1 MSAADWTTQFR
12 GEGAMDTDMQSDGPG
27 RPSGDAASQAASADS
42 TFVGSRVG
50 AYLVT
55 RWLGAGGVGEVFKAV
70 DVMLKREVAI
80 KVLRPELACDP
91 LFLERFRREAQ
102 LHAKLSHP
110 NVASVH
116 AFVHEGDKQIM
127 VMEYVPGVSLDE
139 FLRSGGP
146 VPVQRAL
153 GIFRRVLDGIEHAHG
168 CGIVHRDIKP
178 ANIMLAD
185 NGQVKVMDFG
195 IARALDCQ
203 ESLTR
208 HGQVTGTAKSMSP
221 EQIRGAKA
229 DVRSDIY
236 SLGIVLYTL
245 LAGRAPFDGQN
256 DHALMMAQVEQAP
269 PPLGPLV
276 DDLPPKLEAI
286 VMRAL
291 EKDPGARFQAVRE
304 FSRAIDACIAQF
316 AAAAPPARDPPDART
331 ASRTAVN
338 PALQGAQRL
347 PDAGSG
353 PDQERDPGTPRR
365 RDQPWLGVGAVTLAV
380 LALAAGTIVAWPR
393 LSALVAPAA
402 APPAPIAVAPVNPP
416 APAPAPAPAPPAA
429 VAPTP
434 AVPAPEPVPAA
445 EPPRQDLPAARPP
458 GLTIARLPANGIGSP
473 EPGAA
478 HRFKP
483 GERIRLRLTPGQD
496 AHVYC
501 YLQDETRRIVRF
513 FPNRFNASALVK
525 ADSPLDIPGAMPF
538 ELVANSLKATETI
551 ACFASTRDLTGALP
565 ASVVGDDFAAL
576 SVATLDEVRQAFARE
591 AADRWVEASFRIE
604 FR

>member
-1 MSAADWTTQFR
+1 MSAVDWTTQFR

-27 RPSGDAASQAASADS
+27 RPSGDAASHAASADS

-50 AYLVT
+50 AYLIT
-55 RWLGAGGVGEVFKAV
+55 KWLGAGGVGEVFKAV

-80 KVLRPELACDP
+80 KVLRPELASDP

-127 VMEYVPGVSLDE
+127 VMEYVAGISLEE

-153 GIFRRVLDGIEHAHG
+153 GIFRRVLDGIEHAHA

-208 HGQVTGTAKSMSP
+208 HGQVAGTARSMSP

-245 LAGRAPFDGQN
+245 LVGRAPFDGRN
-256 DHALMMAQVEQAP
+256 DHELMMAQLDQAP

-276 DDLPPKLEAI
+276 DDLPPKLEVI

-291 EKDPGARFQAVRE
+291 AKDPGARFQAVRE

-316 AAAAPPARDPPDART
+316 ATATPPARDPPDAPT
-331 ASRTAVN
+331 SSRTAVN

-347 PDAGSG
+347 PEAGG
-353 PDQERDPGTPRR
+353 GREKGRDPGTPPHRDRR
-365 RDQPWLGVGAVTLAV
+365 WLGAGAVTLAV
-380 LALAAGTIVAWPR
+380 LALGAGTIVAWPR
-393 LSALVAPAA
+393 LSALVSPAA
-402 APPAPIAVAPVNPP
+402 APPARV
-416 APAPAPAPAPPAA
+416 A

-434 AVPAPEPVPAA
+434 AVPVPEPAPAA
-445 EPPRQDLPAARPP
+445 GPLQPGLPGLPVARPP
-458 GLTIARLPANGIGSP
+458 SLTIVHLPADGKAAPIGP
-473 EPGAA
+473 AEPDAA
-478 HRFKP
+478 HRFEP

-525 ADSPLDIPGAMPF
+525 ADSPLEIPGAMPF
-538 ELVANSLKATETI
+538 ELVANSLKASETI
-551 ACFASTRDLTGALP
+551 ACFASARDVTGALP

-576 SVATLDEVRQAFARE
+576 SVATLDEVRLAFARA
-591 AADRWVEASFRIE
+591 AADGLVEARFRIE